1 MGVWYYF
8 SPLFLEH
15 DTGNHPENPDRLRV
29 INREIAKLIPLEQW
43 IEPTDATVD
52 QIAAIHDREYIQDVE
67 KACALGA
74 EALDIDTPICPKSY
88 AAALRAA
95 GAACNAVEAVMAGK
109 TKHAFCA
116 VRPPGHHAE
125 HGMGMGF
132 CLFNN
137 IAIAARHA
145 QSLGARNIAIVD
157 WDVHHGNGTQHSF
170 EHDPSVLFISIHHWG
185 IYPGSG
191 GDHEIGKEQG
201 SGFTLNYP
209 LPAYSGDSTYL
220 TLFEHSLIPQIKK
233 FHPDLILISAGFDA
247 HEADPLGG
255 MKVTDDGYAAMT
267 KMLVTAAE
275 EFCGGKIVSLLE
287 GGYNLNTLGA
297 TVARHVKELM

>member
-15 DTGNHPENPDRLRV
+15 DTGDHPENPERLRV
-29 INREIAKLIPLEQW
+29 INREIQKLIPLEQW
-43 IEPTDATVD
+43 IEPADATID
-52 QIAAIHDREYIQDVE
+52 QVAAIHDREYIQDVK
-67 KACALGA
+67 KACELGA
-74 EALDIDTPICPKSY
+74 DALDIDTPICPKSY
-88 AAALRAA
+88 AAAIRAA
-95 GAACNAVEAVMAGK
+95 GAVCNAVEAVLAGK

-125 HGMGMGF
+125 RAAGMGF

-137 IAIAARHA
+137 VAIAARHA
-145 QSLGARNIAIVD
+145 QSLGARKIAIVD

-170 EHDPSVLFISIHHWG
+170 ENDPSVLFISIHRQG
-185 IYPGSG
+185 IYPGG
-191 GDHEIGKEQG
+191 GHDHEIGKEKG
-201 SGFTLNYP
+201 SGFTVNYP
-209 LPAYSGDSTYL
+209 LPAHTGDGSYL
-220 TLFEHSLIPQIKK
+220 ALFEHSLIPQIQK
-233 FHPDLILISAGFDA
+233 FHPGLILISAGFDA
-247 HEADPLGG
+247 HETDPLGG

-267 KMLVTAAE
+267 KMLVRAADE
-275 EFCGGKIVSLLE
+275 LCGGRIVSLLE